1 MPKDSAAS
9 LLRLCLIMTFP
20 DVDRPCAHRP
30 FARVGFIG
38 VGFAGL
44 VLSACSISSAP
55 SETHKT
61 ATGEAACPL
70 TGVPA
75 PTGGIP
81 NRPAMAVKVDNY
93 PTARP
98 QSGLDKADIVFEQPV
113 EGGITRY
120 VAVFQCNDAFLIGP
134 VRSARSIDIGILGQL
149 AHPLLA
155 HVGGIDPVIRDIVA
169 SPIVNVDLGQSRSL
183 VIHHAGRVPPY
194 ATYTS
199 TALVYGTHPDMTTPP
214 QPLFTYSST
223 APTGSAVSTLNINY
237 SSTSNVT
244 WRYSPSIRAFQR
256 FYNGTTPD
264 RLENGT
270 QNTVANVVVQYVQI
284 TYGPWVENSQGGL
297 EVRADLYPD
306 ASGDA
311 VVYRD
316 GVAVPGTWHRST
328 LGSPTEFIDRS
339 DKRIP
344 LRPGTTWVE
353 IVPNTIL
360 VATTP

>member
-1 MPKDSAAS
+1 
-9 LLRLCLIMTFP
+9 
-20 DVDRPCAHRP
+20 V
-30 FARVGFIG
+30 
-38 VGFAGL
+38 
-44 VLSACSISSAP
+44 
-55 SETHKT
+55 
-61 ATGEAACPL
+61 
-70 TGVPA
+70 
-75 PTGGIP
+75 
-81 NRPAMAVKVDNY
+81 AVKVDNY
-93 PTARP
+93 PAARP
-98 QSGLDKADIVFEQPV
+98 QSGLDKADVVFEQPV

-120 VAVFQCNDAFLIGP
+120 VAVFQCTDASPIGP

-149 AHPLLA
+149 GHPLLA

-183 VIHHAGRVPPY
+183 VISHAARVPPY

-199 TALVYGTHPDMTTPP
+199 TALVYATHPDMTTPP
-214 QPLFTYSST
+214 QPLFTYSNT
-223 APTGSAVSTLNINY
+223 APTGNAVSAVNINY

-244 WRYSPSIRAFQR
+244 WRYSPSSHAFQR
-256 FYNGTTPD
+256 FYNDTTPD

-270 QNTVANVVVQYVQI
+270 QNTAANVVVQYVQI
-284 TYGPWVENSQGGL
+284 TYGPWVENSQGAL

-328 LGSPTEFIDRS
+328 LGSPTQFVDRS
-339 DKRIP
+339 GNRIP
-344 LRPGTTWVE
+344 LRPGQTWVE

-360 VATTP
+360 ATTTP